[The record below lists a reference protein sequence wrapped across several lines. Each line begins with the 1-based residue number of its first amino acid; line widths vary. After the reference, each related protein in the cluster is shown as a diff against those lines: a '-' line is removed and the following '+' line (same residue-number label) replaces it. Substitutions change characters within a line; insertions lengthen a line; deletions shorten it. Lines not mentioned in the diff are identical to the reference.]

1 MYNIAMRRWSWLLAL
16 ALVLVACGR
25 KEEARP
31 EQTLL
36 QQGVQKLETR
46 DYTGAAALFKQYVD
60 QSSNLTVALQE
71 VYRAY
76 VSQSSRPY
84 AQAYEFLV
92 QYEPRANEIPVE
104 IDRAGYYQVLGTLAF
119 QSGKRDAYARWFE
132 KALELDPNNHLAMN
146 DYAYALAEDERDL
159 EKALRLIR
167 RAIAIKSNIGAYHD
181 THGWVLYKL
190 GRYDEAL
197 RELRIAVSTAPDTAE
212 LRYHLAAVY
221 AKLGRKDDALV
232 ELEKALALQPGHE
245 PSRKLR
251 QELTGEGRG

>member
-1 MYNIAMRRWSWLLAL
+1 MRRLWWLLAAIL
-16 ALVLVACGR
+16 TLTGCGR
-25 KEEARP
+25 KDEART

-36 QQGVQKLETR
+36 QQGVQKLEAR
-46 DYTGAAALFKQYVD
+46 DYASAAELFKQYVD
-60 QSSNLTVALQE
+60 QSANLNLALQE

-76 VSQSSRPY
+76 MAQPNRPA

-92 QYEPRANEIPVE
+92 QYEPRAKEIPVD

-119 QSGKRDAYARWFE
+119 LSGKRTEYAPWFE
-132 KALELDPNNHLAMN
+132 KALELDPQNHLALN
-146 DYAYALAEDERDL
+146 DYAYALAEDGREL

-167 RAIAIKSNIGAYHD
+167 RAIAIKSNVGAYHD

-190 GRYDEAL
+190 GRYEEAL
-197 RELRIAVSTAPDTAE
+197 RELRIAVQTAPDTAD

-221 AKLGRKDDALV
+221 AKLGQKNDALV

-245 PSRKLR
+245 DALKLR
-251 QELTGEGRG
+251 KELGGEEKQ